1 VQKPQQRAK
10 ENRLARKRRTG
21 TVLKDANEKSV
32 VVGVS
37 WSQRDRIYKKARRK
51 LTKFVVHDEQNSATV
66 GDRVLIEEARPLSR
80 TKRWRLVE
88 ILEKV
93 DIAEV
98 QPSDIDT
105 EAVLAGTQQSEASE
119 ESGN

>member
-1 VQKPQQRAK
+1 M
-10 ENRLARKRRTG
+10 ARKRRTG

-105 EAVLAGTQQSEASE
+105 EADLAGTQQSEASE

>member
-1 VQKPQQRAK
+1 M
-10 ENRLARKRRTG
+10 ARKRRTG
-21 TVLKDANEKSV
+21 TVLKDTNEKSV

-37 WSQRDRIYKKARRK
+37 WLQRDRMYKKARRM

-105 EAVLAGTQQSEASE
+105 EAVLAGTAGSEETE
-119 ESGN
+119 ESGD

>member
-1 VQKPQQRAK
+1 M
-10 ENRLARKRRTG
+10 ARKQRTG

-66 GDRVLIEEARPLSR
+66 GDRVLIEEARPFSR

-119 ESGN
+119 VSGN